1 MEEDKRDD
9 RIEENVRRT
18 VGLRALKVVRG
29 IVDEIER
36 EEAARRKL
44 LRAYWAYGWII
55 LLLAVLA
62 LARYMGV
69 I

>member
-1 MEEDKRDD
+1 MEEDKRDG

-18 VGLRALKVVRG
+18 VGLHALKEVRG

-44 LRAYWAYGWII
+44 LRAYMAYGWII
-55 LLLAVLA
+55 LLLAALA